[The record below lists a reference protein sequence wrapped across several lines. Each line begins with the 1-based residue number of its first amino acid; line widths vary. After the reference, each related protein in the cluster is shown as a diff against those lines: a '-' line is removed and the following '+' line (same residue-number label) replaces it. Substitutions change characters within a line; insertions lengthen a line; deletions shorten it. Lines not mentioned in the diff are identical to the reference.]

1 MTGGPAERSPGRLH
15 AKVAMVVGAGSRSAG
30 IGTGRATAIVFA
42 REGAK
47 VLVVDRD
54 REAAELTCKMIHA
67 EGGEAAP
74 IIADMTDGHAVSA
87 AVDQSVDLW
96 GRIDVLDNNI
106 GVQQFGTI
114 VSTSEDQ
121 WASALNVNLTAMFLA
136 CKYTIP
142 VMKLAGGGSII
153 NIASV
158 AGIRPRG
165 GNAPY
170 AVAKGA
176 VIPLT
181 KAMAVDHGHDGVRV
195 NCVVPGPLD
204 TPMAEAEG
212 ALSDERRANRRSS
225 SPLNIE
231 GTAWDVAFAALYF
244 AADESRYVTGAV
256 LRVDGGVSLRT
267 PSR

>member
-1 MTGGPAERSPGRLH
+1 
-15 AKVAMVVGAGSRSAG
+15 MVVGAGSRSAG

-42 REGAK
+42 REGAV

-54 REAAELTCKMIHA
+54 REAAELTASMIRA
-67 EGGEAAP
+67 EGGEAAAVV
-74 IIADMTDGHAVSA
+74 ADMTDGQAAAA
-87 AVDQSVDLW
+87 AVGQSADRW

-106 GVQQFGTI
+106 GLQQFGTV
-114 VSTSEDQ
+114 VSTSEEQ
-121 WASALNVNLTAMFLA
+121 WASALNVNLNAMFLA

-142 VMKLAGGGSII
+142 VMMQNGGGSVI
-153 NIASV
+153 NIASI

-181 KAMAVDHGHDGVRV
+181 QAMAVDHGPDGVRV
-195 NCVVPGPLD
+195 NCIVPGPLD
-204 TPMAEAEG
+204 TPMAESEG

-231 GTAWDVAFAALYF
+231 GNGWDVAYAALYF
-244 AADESRYVTGAV
+244 ASDQSRYVTGAV
-256 LRVDGGVSLRT
+256 LHVDGGVSLRT

>member
-1 MTGGPAERSPGRLH
+1 MTDETSVPASARLQG
-15 AKVAMVVGAGSRSAG
+15 KVCMVVGAGSRSAG

-54 REAAELTCKMIHA
+54 REAAELTCTMIRA

-74 IIADMTDGHAVSA
+74 IIADMTDGQAVAA
-87 AVDQSVDLW
+87 AVGQSADRW

-106 GVQQFGTI
+106 GFQQFGTV
-114 VSTSEDQ
+114 VSTSEEQ

-142 VMKLAGGGSII
+142 VMKQTGGGSVI
-153 NIASV
+153 NIASI

-181 KAMAVDHGHDGVRV
+181 KAMAVDHGPDGVRV

-204 TPMAEAEG
+204 TPMAETEG

-231 GTAWDVAFAALYF
+231 GNGWDVAYAALFF
-244 AADESRYVTGAV
+244 ASDQSRYVTGSV
-256 LRVDGGVSLRT
+256 LHVDGGVSLRT

>member
-1 MTGGPAERSPGRLH
+1 MTGPERVSGRLR

-54 REAAELTCKMIHA
+54 AQAAELTCKMIAA
-67 EGGEAAP
+67 EGGEAVP
-74 IIADMTDGHAVSA
+74 IIADMTDGPAVSA
-87 AVDQSVDLW
+87 AVDQALDRW

-106 GVQQFGTI
+106 GVQQFGTVADI
-114 VSTSEDQ
+114 SEDQ
-121 WASALNVNLTAMFLA
+121 WDSALRVNLTAMFLA

-142 VMKLAGGGSII
+142 AMKLAGGGSIV

-181 KAMAVDHGHDGVRV
+181 KAMAVDHGRDGIRV
-195 NCVVPGPLD
+195 NCVVPGPLA

-212 ALSDERRANRRSS
+212 ALSDERRADRRSS

-231 GTAWDVAFAALYF
+231 GTGWDVAFAALYL
-244 AADESRYVTGAV
+244 ATDESRYVTGAV
-256 LRVDGGVSLRT
+256 LRVDGGVTLRT